1 MPSARASRGEW
12 NSHRLAVDEQLALVG
27 LMRAGE
33 DLDEARLAR
42 AVVAEDARDLAGV
55 DVRRDVVERHDV
67 AVVLAEAARFQQ
79 MVARFAHLD
88 LAPAARTRM
97 AALSM
102 TASTRIAPWNAYTQL
117 LSHCERMIP
126 MLAMP
131 RIAAPKAAPT
141 TEP

>member
-1 MPSARASRGEW
+1 MPRARASRGEW
-12 NSHRLAVDEQLALVG
+12 NSHRLAVDQQLSVVG
-27 LMRAGE
+27 PVGARE

-42 AVVAEDARDLAGV
+42 AVVAEHAGDLARV
-55 DVRRDVVERHDV
+55 DIGRDVPERDDV
-67 AVVLAEAARFQQ
+67 AVVLGE
-79 MVARFAHLD
+79 VARLEQVAAGLAHLD
-88 LAPAARTRM
+88 LAPTARARM

-131 RIAAPKAAPT
+131 RMAAPKDAPT